1 MYNRDYA
8 IKVDFK
14 VLPKQFPFD
23 TKAVF
28 INGEVGCKM
37 TVHLVNGDS
46 PIDLTNTFVTIN
58 IKESNENVYSL
69 SCEILDRENGIIA
82 INLPHSLND
91 EVGVNIFEIV
101 IRNSD
106 DSVFVSPLLK
116 YRVVAGVGTGD
127 IPKEE
132 PKLLILDS
140 LISKVHKLDIDFQ
153 DGIRR
158 VSQLELSESIR
169 VSNENERISNE
180 NNRQE
185 VFNSTIDRINTAI
198 ASGTHDLEVKE
209 ARTSLDGTVYDT
221 LNQRISA
228 IETNPY
234 ILFETVEG

>member
-1 MYNRDYA
+1 MYNKDYS

-23 TKAVF
+23 TKAIF
-28 INGEVGCKM
+28 INGDIGCKM

-58 IKESNENVYSL
+58 IKESNEDVYSL
-69 SCEILDRENGIIA
+69 SCDILDRENGVIS

-91 EVGVNIFEIV
+91 EVGANIFEIV

-106 DSVFVSPLLK
+106 DSVFVSPLFK
-116 YRVVAGVGTGD
+116 YKVVAGIGTGD
-127 IPKEE
+127 IPDEE

-140 LISKVHKLDIDFQ
+140 LISKVHKLDVDFQ

-158 VSQLELSESIR
+158 VSQLESSETIR
-169 VSNENERISNE
+169 VSNENTRISNE

-185 VFNSTIDRINTAI
+185 IFNSTIDRINTAI
-198 ASGTHDLEVKE
+198 ASGTNDLEVKE

-221 LNQRISA
+221 LNQRLNA

-234 ILFETVEG
+234 VLFETVEG

>member
-69 SCEILDRENGIIA
+69 PCEILDRENGIIS

-91 EVGVNIFEIV
+91 EVGINIFEIV

-106 DSVFVSPLLK
+106 DSIFVSPLLK
-116 YRVVAGVGTGD
+116 YKIVEGIGTGD
-127 IPKEE
+127 IPDEE

-140 LISKVHKLDIDFQ
+140 LISKVHKLDVSFQ
-153 DGIRR
+153 DAIRR
-158 VSQLELSESIR
+158 VSQLESSENIR
-169 VSNENERISNE
+169 VSNENTRISNE
-180 NNRQE
+180 NNRQRI
-185 VFNSTIDRINTAI
+185 FNSTIDRINSAI
-198 ASGTHDLEVKE
+198 ASGTNDLEVRE
-209 ARTSLDGTVYDT
+209 ARISMDGTVYDT
-221 LNQRISA
+221 LNERLNA
-228 IETNPY
+228 IETRPY
-234 ILFETVEG
+234 VLFETVEG

>member
-1 MYNRDYA
+1 MYSRDYA

-14 VLPKQFPFD
+14 VLPKQFPLD

-28 INGEVGCKM
+28 VNDDIGCKM
-37 TVHLVNGDS
+37 TVSLVNGDS

-58 IKESNENVYSL
+58 IKELNENVYSL
-69 SCEILDRENGIIA
+69 TCEILDRKNGIIS
-82 INLPHSLND
+82 ISLPHSLND
-91 EVGVNIFEIV
+91 EVGFNLFEIV

-106 DSVFVSPLLK
+106 DSTFVSPLLK
-116 YRVVAGVGTGD
+116 YKVVEGIGTGD

-158 VSQLELSESIR
+158 VSQLELSENIR

-180 NNRQE
+180 NKRQE
-185 VFNSTIDRINTAI
+185 TFNSTMDRINTAI
-198 ASGTHDLEVKE
+198 ASGTNDLEVRE
-209 ARTSLDGTVYDT
+209 ARISINGTVYNT
-221 LNQRISA
+221 LNDRLNA

>member
-28 INGEVGCKM
+28 INGDVGCKM

-69 SCEILDRENGIIA
+69 SCEILDRENGIIS

-140 LISKVHKLDIDFQ
+140 LISKVHKLDVSFQ

-158 VSQLELSESIR
+158 VSQLESSENIR
-169 VSNENERISNE
+169 VSNENTRISNE
-180 NNRQE
+180 NNRQRI
-185 VFNSTIDRINTAI
+185 FNSTIDRINSAI
-198 ASGTHDLEVKE
+198 ASGTNDLEVRE
-209 ARTSLDGTVYDT
+209 ARISMDGTVYDT
-221 LNQRISA
+221 LNERLNA
-228 IETNPY
+228 IETRPY
-234 ILFETVEG
+234 VLFETVEG

>member
-28 INGEVGCKM
+28 INGDVGCKM

-69 SCEILDRENGIIA
+69 SCEILDRENGIIS

-140 LISKVHKLDIDFQ
+140 LISKVHKLDINFQ

-158 VSQLELSESIR
+158 VSQLELSENIR

-221 LNQRISA
+221 LNERLNA
-228 IETNPY
+228 IETRPY
-234 ILFETVEG
+234 VLFETVEG

>member
-58 IKESNENVYSL
+58 IKESNENV
-69 SCEILDRENGIIA
+69 SCEILDRENGIIS

-198 ASGTHDLEVKE
+198 ASGTNDLEVKE

-234 ILFETVEG
+234 VLFETVEG

>member
-69 SCEILDRENGIIA
+69 TCEILDRKNGIIS
-82 INLPHSLND
+82 ISLPHSLND
-91 EVGVNIFEIV
+91 EVGFNLFEIV

>member
-69 SCEILDRENGIIA
+69 SCEILDRENGIIS

-106 DSVFVSPLLK
+106 DSTFVSPLLK
-116 YRVVAGVGTGD
+116 YKVVEGIGTGD
-127 IPKEE
+127 IPDEE

-140 LISKVHKLDIDFQ
+140 LISKVHKLDVSFQ

-158 VSQLELSESIR
+158 VSQLESSENIR
-169 VSNENERISNE
+169 VSNENTRMSNE
-180 NNRQE
+180 NNRQRI
-185 VFNSTIDRINTAI
+185 FNSTIDRINSAI
-198 ASGTHDLEVKE
+198 ASGTNDLEVRE
-209 ARTSLDGTVYDT
+209 ARISMDGTVYDT
-221 LNQRISA
+221 LNERLNA
-228 IETNPY
+228 IETRPY
-234 ILFETVEG
+234 VLFETVEG

>member
-14 VLPKQFPFD
+14 VFPTQFPFD

-28 INGEVGCKM
+28 VNDDIGCKM
-37 TVHLVNGDS
+37 TAYLVSGGI
-46 PIDLTNTFVTIN
+46 PIDLTDTFVTVN
-58 IKESNENVYSL
+58 IQESNGKVYSL
-69 SCEILDRENGIIA
+69 TCEIIDNLKGIVSID
-82 INLPHSLND
+82 LPHSLND
-91 EVGVNIFEIV
+91 ENGVNIFEIV

-116 YRVVAGVGTGD
+116 YRVINGIGTGSVPD
-127 IPKEE
+127 EE

-140 LISKVHKLDIDFQ
+140 LISRTHKLDVNFQ
-153 DGIRR
+153 DGISR
-158 VSQLELSESIR
+158 VSQLEESENIR
-169 VSNENERISNE
+169 VLNEDTRISNE
-180 NNRQE
+180 INRQE
-185 VFNSTIDRINTAI
+185 VFNSTIDRINNAI

-209 ARTSLDGTVYDT
+209 ARTSLDGTVYAT
-221 LNQRISA
+221 LNQRINA

>member
-1 MYNRDYA
+1 MYSRDYVV
-8 IKVDFK
+8 KVDFK
-14 VLPKQFPFD
+14 VLPSRFPFD
-23 TKAVF
+23 TQAIFV
-28 INGEVGCKM
+28 NSDVGCKM
-37 TVHLVNGDS
+37 TAHLVNGDS

-58 IKESNENVYSL
+58 IKESNKSVYSL
-69 SCEILDRENGIIA
+69 SCEILDRENGIIS

-198 ASGTHDLEVKE
+198 ASGTNDLEVKE

-221 LNQRISA
+221 LNQRINA

>member
-14 VLPKQFPFD
+14 VSPKQFPLD

-28 INGEVGCKM
+28 VNNDIGCKI
-37 TVHLVNGDS
+37 TVYLVNGDL

-69 SCEILDRENGIIA
+69 SCEILDRENGIIS

-198 ASGTHDLEVKE
+198 ASGTNDLEVRE
-209 ARTSLDGTVYDT
+209 ARISMDGTVYAT
-221 LNQRISA
+221 LNQRINA

>member
-1 MYNRDYA
+1 MHNRDYA

-69 SCEILDRENGIIA
+69 SCEILDRENGIIS

-140 LISKVHKLDIDFQ
+140 LISKVQKLDVNFQ

-158 VSQLELSESIR
+158 VSQLEVSENTR
-169 VSNENERISNE
+169 VSNENTRISNE
-180 NNRQE
+180 NRRQE
-185 VFNSTIDRINTAI
+185 VFNSTIDRINAAI
-198 ASGTHDLEVKE
+198 SGGTQDLEVKE
-209 ARTSLDGTVYDT
+209 ARVSLDGTVYDT
-221 LNQRISA
+221 LNERLNA
-228 IETNPY
+228 METNPY
-234 ILFETVEG
+234 VLFETVEG